1 MSENTR
7 VIRQSGSMRPALAAL
22 VTGALLSPAWAAAAE
37 PPSVPGDAVI
47 DAPVASPARPSPAA
61 GRVEAWVFLAMPG
74 AITMPARTSV
84 ERRVNQMTIESRQ
97 SSLLQELAALGAYER
112 GRQSLTRS
120 AVLVEVDEAS
130 LARIAQVPGVARVQ
144 KVTHLHS
151 TDGLGASPRLGAQPA
166 TR

>member
-1 MSENTR
+1 MKR
-7 VIRQSGSMRPALAAL
+7 HPGSIRPAWAAL
-22 VTGALLSPAWAAAAE
+22 VAGALLSPVGASAAE
-37 PPSVPGDAVI
+37 PPSIPADAAI
-47 DAPVASPARPSPAA
+47 DGPVTGPARPSPAA

-74 AITMPARTSV
+74 AIGMPARTSV
-84 ERRVNQMTIESRQ
+84 ERRVNQMTIDSRQ

-151 TDGLGASPRLGAQPA
+151 TDGLGVSPRPGAGPA
-166 TR
+166 SR